1 SNPAFF
7 FKLCHCYRDLH
18 RCRPHYTHG
27 RQNVSAR
34 HVFSSVLSFHVCSEL
49 PQPLYYCASTTVL
62 PLRRLVE
69 LASSLRFCSNPL
81 RPFPP
86 FTEADIQNHPPRARV
101 LGASDQL
108 RLHLH
113 STPRLRPPREG
124 NRRPLST

>member
-1 SNPAFF
+1 MPPPRPLDSYYLPAQIPLPVEKQPHHGISVYGRDSSIASNPAFF

-81 RPFPP
+81 
-86 FTEADIQNHPPRARV
+86 
-101 LGASDQL
+101 
-108 RLHLH
+108 
-113 STPRLRPPREG
+113 
-124 NRRPLST
+124 